1 MNVKLYTFLKIIF
14 LNLFKSRNFYKYILK
29 NSKNSNSQVYQDLFV
44 SYYSNLK
51 KRGNFIEI
59 GGGNGK
65 TISNTWLLEKKY
77 KWNGFICEP
86 NHELHKFILSCRNAK
101 LIKSGIDKYCGKKI
115 FYSSNDLYKSSFC
128 KTSEVIQKKNKILKV
143 ISLNYLFK
151 KFNLKNK
158 IDYISIDT
166 EGNEY
171 EILKSFN
178 FKKNNVKFFTVEHNF
193 NRVNRH
199 NIFKLFKKNG
209 YKRIFSNI
217 SYMDDWY
224 LKIS

>member
-1 MNVKLYTFLKIIF
+1 MDIKLYTFIKIIF
-14 LNLFKSRNFYKYILK
+14 LNLFKLNKFYKYILK
-29 NSKNSNSQVYQDLFV
+29 NSKNSKSQAYQDLFA
-44 SYYSNLK
+44 YFFSNFK

-86 NHELHKFILSCRNAK
+86 NHDLHKFILSCRNAK

-115 FYSSNDLYKSSFC
+115 FYFSNDLYKSSFIPF
-128 KTSEVIQKKNKILKV
+128 EENHKKNKILKV

-151 KFNLKNK
+151 KYNLKNK
-158 IDYISIDT
+158 VDYISIDT

-171 EILKSFN
+171 EIVKNFN
-178 FKKNNVKFFTVEHNF
+178 FKENNVKLFTVEHNF
-193 NRVNRH
+193 NKKNRH
-199 NIFKLFKKNG
+199 NIFQLFKKNG
-209 YKRIFSNI
+209 YKRIFSFI

-224 LKIS
+224 IKIS